1 MRVELEK
8 GEIRSLG
15 RVLAFACLLC
25 LAPIAWPQGAN
36 TTATKDDW
44 EEINFEFDS
53 STLVD
58 GYPSLL
64 RLADLLKTH
73 PAFRVKLVGHT
84 DSRGAEEYNERLAM
98 ARAVSVKAFLEK
110 YGAAPAQIEAYGS
123 GRREPKV
130 DNSSNDGRF
139 MNRRV
144 IVTVLD
150 GQGRIVSAGSV
161 GDAIRGIEKGP
172 QTAPGTPVAVAD
184 PRAQQSIEEL
194 QRRLNDCCSDIL
206 KRLDTLADVLNGLRQ
221 LRKENAGI
229 KDDVEKLQKSQDGL
243 RDLLQ
248 AQPKPLSASET
259 QAAAEKAATTA
270 IRSHQNPHFSLLGVN
285 LGADNEGRL
294 TFSGRGRYF
303 APFKDNF
310 ALQAQA
316 EYLYFRD
323 RKEGQFD
330 FGLVN
335 RYKRVQAGLFSSF
348 KNVQLRE
355 FGAGGT
361 LGQAALTFDYI
372 FKHGKVGVFGTKGFL
387 DNPVLR
393 RLAITRTLHEE
404 TYLKIVDQVGL
415 STALGLWN
423 KSYLEGNLGYLKS
436 RGNAD
441 RPGGTLR
448 FVYPLNDHWAF
459 TLEGGMNET
468 LLGRDNNGRVVAGVM
483 WGNFLNPREFYQVA
497 YPVPVDVPRVRYEV
511 LTRRVRTGNDAPVA
525 DGGPDQIGVNAGNI
539 TLDGSGSYDPEGDP
553 ITFAWTQVSGPAI
566 SLSGANT
573 SRATFS
579 ASEGQSYVF
588 RLTVTDDKGASS
600 VARVLVTTARAPQT
614 RILRFAAAP
623 SQIRAGQSASLT
635 WSVENADEVTLDGV
649 GRVDSRSGSVSVS
662 PQQTTTY
669 RLTAR
674 NRINEVSET
683 VTVVVEQPGVRILF
697 FNGSPMTVTAGQSS
711 TLSWQTENADTVE
724 ISGVGTVAQSGT
736 TVVTPTQNT
745 SYTLTAR
752 NRFGETTAQVSISV
766 RPAAMPNILRFSA
779 APAEIGAGES
789 ATLIWQVENA
799 TDVAISSLGSVSPTG
814 NSTVNPTQ
822 TTTYTLTAR
831 NASGEVNATATVT
844 VIQGVRIVSFTAA
857 PSTSPRPGDP
867 VTLSWVTE
875 NATEA
880 TIDGI
885 GTVPTSG
892 NIRVNPSVDTTYNL
906 RAFGPRGQSSATVRV
921 TVTQTTPASGGPV
934 ADAGPDQVTTSRE
947 IRLDGSRSRHPE
959 GLVIGY
965 SWRPI
970 GRAPETILGADTAT
984 PTVRFAPLAFGEYVF
999 ELTVTDARGR
1009 FSRATTKVFFG
1020 AY

>member
-1 MRVELEK
+1 MVPA
-8 GEIRSLG
+8 
-15 RVLAFACLLC
+15 AF
-25 LAPIAWPQGAN
+25 PQGLN

-64 RLADLLKTH
+64 RLVELLKSH
-73 PAFRVKLVGHT
+73 PQYRVKLVGHT
-84 DSRGAEEYNERLAM
+84 DSRGAEQYNERLAM
-98 ARAVSVKAFLEK
+98 ARAATVKTFLEK
-110 YGAAPAQIEAYGS
+110 YGASPAQIEAYGS
-123 GRREPKV
+123 GEREPKV
-130 DNSSNDGRF
+130 DNRSNDGRF

-150 GQGRIVSAGSV
+150 EKGRVVSAGSV
-161 GDAIRGIEKGP
+161 GDAIRGLEQDRRPAGS
-172 QTAPGTPVAVAD
+172 TPVAMPD
-184 PRAQQSIEEL
+184 PRSQQTIEEL
-194 QRRLNDCCSDIL
+194 QKRLTDCCSDIL
-206 KRLDTLADVLNGLRQ
+206 KRLDTLADILNGLRQ

-229 KDDVEKLQKSQDGL
+229 KEDFDKLQKSQDNL

-248 AQPKPLSASET
+248 TQPRPLSASET
-259 QAAAEKAATTA
+259 QAAAEKAATAA
-270 IRSHQNPHFSLLGVN
+270 IHAQQNPHFSLLGVN
-285 LGADNEGRL
+285 IGADGEGRA

-310 ALQAQA
+310 AIQAQA

-330 FGLVN
+330 IGLVN
-335 RYKRVQAGLFSSF
+335 RYKSFQAGLFSSF

-361 LGQAALTFDYI
+361 LGQAALTLDYI
-372 FKHGKVGVFGTKGFL
+372 FRHGRLGAFGTKGYL
-387 DNPVLR
+387 DNAVLR

-404 TYLKIVDQVGL
+404 TYLKIVDQVGV
-415 STALGLWN
+415 STALGLWK
-423 KSYLEGNLGYLKS
+423 KSYVEGNLGYLKS

-459 TLEGGMNET
+459 TLEGGVNET
-468 LLGRDNNGRVVAGVM
+468 LLGRDNNGRVVAGLI
-483 WGNFLNPREFYQVA
+483 WGNFLNPREFHNVA
-497 YPVPVDVPRVRYEV
+497 HPVPVDVPRLRYEV

-525 DGGPDQIGVNAGNI
+525 DAGPDQIGINAGVV
-539 TLDGSGSYDPEGDP
+539 TLDGSASYDPEGDP
-553 ITFAWTQVSGPAI
+553 ITFAWTQISGPAI

-600 VARVLVTTARAPQT
+600 VARVLVTTARAIQT
-614 RILRFAAAP
+614 RILRFAASP
-623 SQIRAGQSASLT
+623 QQIRAGQSATLT

-649 GRVDSRSGSVSVS
+649 GRVDARSGSASVS

-674 NRINEVSET
+674 NRVNEVSET
-683 VTVVVEQPGVRILF
+683 VTVVVEQPDVRILF
-697 FNGSPMTVTAGQSS
+697 FNASPMTVSAGQSS
-711 TLSWQTENADTVE
+711 TLSWQTENADSVE
-724 ISGVGTVAQSGT
+724 ITGIGAVAQSGN
-736 TVVTPTQNT
+736 TVVTPTGTT

-752 NRFGETTAQVSISV
+752 NRFGQTTAQVSITV
-766 RPAAMPNILRFSA
+766 RPVEMPSILRFA
-779 APAEIGAGES
+779 ATPAEIGSGES
-789 ATLIWQVENA
+789 STLLWQVENA
-799 TDVAISSLGSVSPTG
+799 TEVSVSTIG
-814 NSTVNPTQ
+814 SVNPTGSSTVTPAQ
-822 TTTYTLTAR
+822 TTSYTLTAR

-844 VIQGVRIVSFTAA
+844 VIPGVRIVSFTATPA
-857 PSTSPRPGDP
+857 TSPRPGDL

-880 TIDGI
+880 TLDGI
-885 GTVPTSG
+885 GAVQPTG
-892 NIRVNPSVDTTYNL
+892 SVQVSPAADTTYTL
-906 RAFGPRGQSSATVRV
+906 RAFGRRGQASATVRV
-921 TVTQTTPASGGPV
+921 SVTPSTTVPPSGGPI

-947 IRLDGSRSRHPE
+947 IRLDGSKSRHPE

-970 GRAPETILGADTAT
+970 GRAPEAILGADTAT
-984 PTVRFAPLAFGEYVF
+984 PTVRFQPLAFGEYVF
-999 ELTVTDARGR
+999 ELTVTDSRGR
-1009 FSRATTKVFFG
+1009 FSRSTTKVFFG